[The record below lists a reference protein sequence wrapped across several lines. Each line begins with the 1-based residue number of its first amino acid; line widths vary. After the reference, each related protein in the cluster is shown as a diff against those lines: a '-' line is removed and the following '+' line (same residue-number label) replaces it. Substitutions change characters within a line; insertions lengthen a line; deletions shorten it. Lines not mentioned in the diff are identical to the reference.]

1 MGPAPREKGGP
12 MANEFQ
18 RLCLGNRGI
27 PVIGRMSPSQHALK
41 DATGMGF
48 SAIGPLGGLVIDPGQ
63 DDHSSVLVEAEE
75 QPVLLEKL
83 GASPVP
89 VLWAER

>member
-1 MGPAPREKGGP
+1 
-12 MANEFQ
+12 
-18 RLCLGNRGI
+18 
-27 PVIGRMSPSQHALK
+27 MSPSQHALK

-48 SAIGPLGGLVIDPGQ
+48 CAIGPLGGLVIDPGQ